1 MIRGQWQLFD
11 IRASKDP
18 ILSSAFQEYLREI
31 NICQVRVY
39 CVLAFTLVP
48 LFGLLDYFTVSD
60 HFGVFLRIRA
70 VCTLSLFFLFLL
82 SFTATGKRHINILG
96 AMAPLLVGGV
106 ISLMVRFLGGY
117 ESSYYAGLNLVML
130 GVAMLY
136 AWQVKITAAICFIIY
151 GLYIVPI
158 ILYDKIDHPGILV
171 NNNAFLLS
179 TIVVALTSAYF
190 LLQMRYQE
198 FESRYKMEESRRA
211 LEISNQKLKELGE
224 MKGQFFAD
232 ISHELRTPLA
242 VIRGEAEVTLRGKD
256 KPILEYKKVLG
267 YIITLV
273 EQLNKLVGDLLFL
286 ARSESGTIQ
295 IEKREVSL
303 EKVLHEAYRE
313 GETLAAKKKI
323 SVSFKNSQERELAVQ
338 GDPQRLRQLFLIVID
353 NAINYSDTGGEVS
366 VALDQDGNQGRI
378 VISDRG
384 VGIPEE
390 SLPLVFERFYR
401 VEKSKVMSHG
411 GAGLGLAIAKWI
423 VEAHHGNISV
433 QSRVGSGTNVTITL
447 PVEGEKTGADSLS

>member
-1 MIRGQWQLFD
+1 VPKKKWQVFYLGK
-11 IRASKDP
+11 SKDP
-18 ILSSAFQEYLREI
+18 TLTSAFHAYLREI
-31 NICQVRVY
+31 NIRQVRVY

-48 LFGLLDYFTVSD
+48 LFSLLDYFTVSD
-60 HFGVFLRIRA
+60 HFWTFFRIRL
-70 VCTLSLFFLFLL
+70 VCTMLLLFLFLL
-82 SFTATGKRHINILG
+82 SFTRPGKRHIDIIG
-96 AMAPLLVGGV
+96 GMAPLLIGGI
-106 ISLMVRFLGGY
+106 ISLMIRFLGGY

-136 AWQVKITAAICFIIY
+136 AWKVKITAAICFIIY

-158 ILYDKIDHPGILV
+158 VLYDKIEYPGILV

-190 LLQMRYQE
+190 LLHMRYQE

-224 MKGQFFAD
+224 KKGQFFAD

-256 KPILEYKKVLG
+256 KPIYEYKKVLS
-267 YIITLV
+267 YVITLV

-286 ARSESGTIQ
+286 ARSESGNIQ
-295 IEKREVSL
+295 IEMQAVSL
-303 EKVLHEAYRE
+303 GKIVHEAYRE

-323 SVSFKNSQERELAVQ
+323 AVLFKSSQASQLIVQ
-338 GDPQRLRQLFLIVID
+338 GDSQRLKQLFLIIID
-353 NAINYSDTGGEVS
+353 NAINYSEPGGAVNIT
-366 VALDQDGNQGRI
+366 LDQDGNEGRI
-378 VISDRG
+378 VVSDNG

-390 SLPLVFERFYR
+390 SLPHVFERFYR
-401 VEKSKVMSHG
+401 AEKSKGMSHG

-423 VEAHHGNISV
+423 VEAHDGNISLR
-433 QSRVGSGTNVTITL
+433 SRVGSGTTVMITL
-447 PVEGEKTGADSLS
+447 PAEGVKVSADSPG